1 MYYNQFSPS
10 DITCINIVMTD
21 SLQNIGTTLT
31 VWWHLENG
39 NCITNMDSKQTHR
52 KISGGHRDVILQTN
66 IRISS
71 ISLIYKTNE
80 KALNEVNAEGKL

>member
-1 MYYNQFSPS
+1 MKMSSSMEVRELFNESESSSMKVREFFSVAGRKLIENQR
-10 DITCINIVMTD
+10 
-21 SLQNIGTTLT
+21 L
-31 VWWHLENG
+31 
-39 NCITNMDSKQTHR
+39 TNMNITGS
-52 KISGGHRDVILQTN
+52 HRDVILQTN